1 MKTTLA
7 FATLSVATLL
17 STAAVAQKAVTQGGE
32 ALVNASS
39 AGVVRSMSSQYTS
52 QKPVAAK
59 ALLTDYMNSN
69 WTKAGEPVKARLSNK
84 VQLTDGTVLTRGT
97 TLLGHVDK
105 VETSKHGSNGTITF
119 TFTEA
124 KTKAGTVLP
133 IKATLIR
140 VAEAFDPGDPIF
152 SVYLD
157 PEFALPTTAEVV
169 VTPLTK
175 GSVGLHSSQNAALS
189 GTIVRNG
196 ENVELEDGTQ
206 LQLAIA
212 AQPNSQKSS
221 K

>member
-7 FATLSVATLL
+7 IATLSVASLL

-59 ALLTDYMNSN
+59 ALLSDYVSSH
-69 WTKAGEPVKARLSNK
+69 WTKAGEPIKAKLSNK
-84 VQLTDGTVLTRGT
+84 VQLSDGTILSRGT
-97 TLLGHVDK
+97 VLLGHVDQ
-105 VETSKHGSNGTITF
+105 VEKSQHGSNGTITL

-133 IKATLIR
+133 IKATIIR
-140 VAEAFDPGDPIF
+140 VADAFDPGDPIF

-157 PEFALPTTAEVV
+157 SNFTLPTTADVV
-169 VTPLTK
+169 VTPLNK
-175 GSVGLHSSQNAALS
+175 GSVGLKSSQDAALS
-189 GTIVRNG
+189 GTVIRNG
-196 ENVELEDGTQ
+196 ENLELADGTQ
-206 LQLAIA
+206 LQLAIT
-212 AQPNSQKSS
+212 AQSAS

>member
-1 MKTTLA
+1 MKNTLA
-7 FATLSVATLL
+7 IATLSVATLL
-17 STAAVAQKAVTQGGE
+17 STAAVAQKAVKQGGE

-59 ALLTDYMNSN
+59 AVLSDYLSSN
-69 WTKAGEPVKARLSNK
+69 WTKAGEEIEARLTNK
-84 VQLTDGTVLTRGT
+84 IQLADGTVLTRGT
-97 TLLGHVDK
+97 TLVGHVDS
-105 VETSKHGSNGTITF
+105 VEASKHGSNGTITF

-140 VAEAFDPGDPIF
+140 VADAFNPADPIF
-152 SVYLD
+152 SVYLE

-169 VTPLTK
+169 VTPLNK
-175 GSVGLHSSQNAALS
+175 GAVGLNSSQSAALS
-189 GTIVRNG
+189 GKVIRNG
-196 ENVELEDGTQ
+196 ENLELTDGTQ
-206 LQLAIA
+206 LQLAIV
-212 AQPNSQKSS
+212 AQPTTKAA